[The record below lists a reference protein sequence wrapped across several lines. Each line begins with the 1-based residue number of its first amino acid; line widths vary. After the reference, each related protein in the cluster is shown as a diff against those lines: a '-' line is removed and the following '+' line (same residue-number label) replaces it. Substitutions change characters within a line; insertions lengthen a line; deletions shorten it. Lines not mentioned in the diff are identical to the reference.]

1 MHYWYHNEASCGNND
16 FLLCHLQESDSIEQT
31 TTSPIKA
38 PKPKMK
44 APLSKIKSVKNS
56 SPRKNIVVSED
67 DDDEVETSLSDELNH
82 SVILTNKYFCNFAAN

>member
-1 MHYWYHNEASCGNND
+1 
-16 FLLCHLQESDSIEQT
+16 
-31 TTSPIKA
+31 
-38 PKPKMK
+38 MK

-82 SVILTNKYFCNFAAN
+82 SWPATKPRGTYTN

>member
-1 MHYWYHNEASCGNND
+1 
-16 FLLCHLQESDSIEQT
+16 
-31 TTSPIKA
+31 
-38 PKPKMK
+38 MK

-82 SVILTNKYFCNFAAN
+82 SWPATKPRGTYTNKNFFFFQIFQ

>member
-1 MHYWYHNEASCGNND
+1 MSCGNND

-82 SVILTNKYFCNFAAN
+82 SWPATKPRGDLRKNIYFFHK